1 MKPIYIL
8 LLLLINAE
16 GYAQWNANPA
26 INNAVCNFTSNQM
39 NVQMTSD
46 GAGGAI
52 CTWVDTRNGSQDIYA
67 QRINASGVLQWNVD
81 GIAICNAIS
90 DQYAPQLIPDGSG
103 GAIIAWYDNRS
114 GNYDIY
120 AQRISASGIVQWS
133 LDGVAISTA
142 PGNQNAQQLVSDGAG
157 GAIIVW
163 SDGAGG
169 GPNAD
174 INAQRINAAGTT
186 LWSVSVCNANSLQN
200 NPQLIS
206 DGAGGAIITWE
217 DWRNFGQADIY
228 AQHVSFNG
236 FTTWTFNGVPICT
249 ESNFAAQYNTK
260 IVSDG
265 GTGAII
271 SWQDNR
277 SSSSGLNIYAQKV
290 NATGTVQ
297 WATDGIVVCD
307 ATGLQGFQQMIA
319 DGSGGVILAWE
330 DRRDGG
336 KDIYAQR
343 INNSGIAQWTAN
355 GIAICSNAAAQNEPQ
370 IVARI
375 SGGAV
380 IVWSDDRNAFQQDIY
395 AQSIDAGGMPVF
407 TIDGVPVANESNAQ
421 FAAQLISDGADGA
434 IIAWQDLRST
444 TDYDIYSSRLFSSG
458 TLPVKLNSFS
468 AIIQNKNTL
477 LQWQTSDE
485 QNVAKFNLQ
494 RSLDGISFTTI
505 GTVNSTGNS
514 TITKNYSYTDYS
526 LNSITS
532 KAIYYR
538 LQIVDIDTKTTY
550 SKIEIVKALTSLVI
564 QVSPN
569 PASDNIM
576 VSSINNTKML
586 SVVNIKGQILKTI
599 SLNGSFNQI
608 KIDVKELPA
617 GIYFIKAKA
626 VGENQEWT
634 KQFIKE

>member
-1 MKPIYIL
+1 
-8 LLLLINAE
+8 
-16 GYAQWNANPA
+16 
-26 INNAVCNFTSNQM
+26 
-39 NVQMTSD
+39 
-46 GAGGAI
+46 
-52 CTWVDTRNGSQDIYA
+52 
-67 QRINASGVLQWNVD
+67 
-81 GIAICNAIS
+81 
-90 DQYAPQLIPDGSG
+90 
-103 GAIIAWYDNRS
+103 
-114 GNYDIY
+114 
-120 AQRISASGIVQWS
+120 
-133 LDGVAISTA
+133 
-142 PGNQNAQQLVSDGAG
+142 
-157 GAIIVW
+157 
-163 SDGAGG
+163 
-169 GPNAD
+169 
-174 INAQRINAAGTT
+174 
-186 LWSVSVCNANSLQN
+186 
-200 NPQLIS
+200 
-206 DGAGGAIITWE
+206 
-217 DWRNFGQADIY
+217 
-228 AQHVSFNG
+228 
-236 FTTWTFNGVPICT
+236 
-249 ESNFAAQYNTK
+249 
-260 IVSDG
+260 
-265 GTGAII
+265 
-271 SWQDNR
+271 
-277 SSSSGLNIYAQKV
+277 
-290 NATGTVQ
+290 
-297 WATDGIVVCD
+297 
-307 ATGLQGFQQMIA
+307 
-319 DGSGGVILAWE
+319 
-330 DRRDGG
+330 
-336 KDIYAQR
+336 
-343 INNSGIAQWTAN
+343 
-355 GIAICSNAAAQNEPQ
+355 
-370 IVARI
+370 
-375 SGGAV
+375 
-380 IVWSDDRNAFQQDIY
+380 
-395 AQSIDAGGMPVF
+395 MPVF